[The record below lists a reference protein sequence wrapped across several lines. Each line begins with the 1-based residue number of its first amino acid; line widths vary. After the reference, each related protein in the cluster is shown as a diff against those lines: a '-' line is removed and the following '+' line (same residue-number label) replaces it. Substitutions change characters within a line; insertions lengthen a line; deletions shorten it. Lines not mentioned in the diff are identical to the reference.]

1 MTMSLSRPTPMTP
14 SEQAAAALMA
24 ATAAAVSMGGPFL
37 HPGGG
42 VNTEGGNG
50 SASAVAGRGVTGRP
64 EHLKARVKGIGPGLG
79 LGQGGNGSEVSTT
92 NTTPHGPTTSLSP
105 PRPQPP
111 PPVGLSA
118 AGTSSVGS
126 RSSRLSL
133 VHPAVAMV
141 VEQLKQRAS
150 LREGRGVDGDNDM
163 GLNGADK
170 DQGQVQ
176 DHHKGQG
183 QGNSK
188 DNSGDNSSDKE
199 KSTDYDTSNMQAL
212 AMRMKASG
220 KKIGKKTFLT
230 KRSFLPPSL
239 PSPLQPSIRLP
250 LTLTSPF
257 ACPALPYPDLIS
269 YSYSAITHTHR
280 SDG

>member
-42 VNTEGGNG
+42 VNTEGGHG

-64 EHLKARVKGIGPGLG
+64 EHLKARVKGLGPG
-79 LGQGGNGSEVSTT
+79 LGQGGNGSEASATH
-92 NTTPHGPTTSLSP
+92 TTPHGPTTSLSP

-118 AGTSSVGS
+118 VGTSSVGS
-126 RSSRLSL
+126 LSSRLSL

-141 VEQLKQRAS
+141 VEQLKQRAC
-150 LREGRGVDGDNDM
+150 LRVGRGVDGDDV
-163 GLNGADK
+163 GLTGADK

-176 DHHKGQG
+176 DHHKGQV

-188 DNSGDNSSDKE
+188 VNSGDNSSDKE

-239 PSPLQPSIRLP
+239 PSPY
-250 LTLTSPF
+250 
-257 ACPALPYPDLIS
+257 PALHSTNADPYVTP
-269 YSYSAITHTHR
+269 
-280 SDG
+280 